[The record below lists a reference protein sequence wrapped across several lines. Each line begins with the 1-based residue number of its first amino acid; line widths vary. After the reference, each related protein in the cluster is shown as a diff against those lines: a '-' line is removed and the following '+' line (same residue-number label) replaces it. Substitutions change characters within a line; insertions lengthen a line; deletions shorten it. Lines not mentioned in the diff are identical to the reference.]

1 MNKQIKRC
9 SVTICVVLFI
19 YCICNPS
26 SYARIEF
33 NWRECASAPGC
44 SSTLTLLGT
53 ENMIPTMK
61 LYTIESAGYFMKSHA
76 AYQEFLNL
84 VEMSESNSIGAEEF
98 KNNLYNA
105 IDNMEKAKAAYTNL
119 KTASE
124 KIPYHQEMI
133 DQLMKFDY
141 DRFRIKYGL
150 NEPVF
155 EKLKA
160 FLGNGD
166 IAGFDEAV
174 IANLDAILSKLYE
187 IKVAVE
193 NCLAPEIAILWRTS
207 QTYVE
212 AQLFAQYMSEVFN
225 EILF

>member
-1 MNKQIKRC
+1 
-9 SVTICVVLFI
+9 
-19 YCICNPS
+19 
-26 SYARIEF
+26 
-33 NWRECASAPGC
+33 
-44 SSTLTLLGT
+44 
-53 ENMIPTMK
+53 MK